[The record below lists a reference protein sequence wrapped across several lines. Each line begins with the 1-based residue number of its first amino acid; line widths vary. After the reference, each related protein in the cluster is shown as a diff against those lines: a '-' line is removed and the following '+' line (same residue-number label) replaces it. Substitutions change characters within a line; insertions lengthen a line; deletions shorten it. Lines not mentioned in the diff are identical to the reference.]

1 MNDVL
6 RVNGGIPLRGEISV
20 RGAKNFVS
28 KAMVAALLGESTSV
42 LRNVPQIRDVE
53 IVSQLLNLHGV
64 AVSHDQEAGIL
75 TLDPTRVE
83 QALTADIGSHS
94 GSSRI
99 SILYWSPVLH

>member
-64 AVSHDQEAGIL
+64 AVSHDQEVGIL
-75 TLDPTRVE
+75 TLYPTRIE
-83 QALTADIGSHS
+83 QANFSVIVVNS
-94 GSSRI
+94 GLRLIRI
-99 SILYWSPVLH
+99 LFF